1 MIHRELAPN
10 ADNALTVDEPLSDL
24 LDMVLASCIM
34 IISRRES
41 KRFCLYSRSC
51 VATVMAI
58 AVSAPSFIV
67 PGLFVGAAGFS
78 EQK

>member
-41 KRFCLYSRSC
+41 KRFSLYSRLC
-51 VATVMAI
+51 VESYSDGDRGVRS
-58 AVSAPSFIV
+58 VFHC
-67 PGLFVGAAGFS
+67 PGPLRGRCGL
-78 EQK
+78 Q